1 MIHKVAIAPIAHST
15 SKHTAGSTPATTG
28 STILLAD
35 DEALLLSG
43 ITILTEGL
51 ILLGT
56 EASLLMM
63 AEGVLLAITVGI
75 VEMNVETLVICGSIC
90 ETDKVP
96 TYELIRV
103 VDEEQGNEYM

>member
-28 STILLAD
+28 STILLA
-35 DEALLLSG
+35 EALLLSG

-56 EASLLMM
+56 LLMM
-63 AEGVLLAITVGI
+63 TEGVLLAITVAT
-75 VEMNVETLVICGSIC
+75 VEMNVETLVICGSAC
-90 ETDKVP
+90 GTDKVP
-96 TYELIRV
+96 TYELI
-103 VDEEQGNEYM
+103 VDEEQGDE